1 MSAESIR
8 AKLQA
13 AKEAK
18 NGGAT
23 VTKPPVGETN
33 LDDPHAMSAANAPKQ
48 ELSPLA
54 QKLAARRANPA
65 AIKTIA
71 VPSNASSD
79 TSAIPDAKLQSLLM
93 IPADAKELEGFAAEE
108 FVGILPQLQAAL
120 DAKAPG
126 IAGYL
131 GKINENLNQYQE
143 LAHLLNEE
151 QLGVICSGFFFLT
164 DTNMAAAVG
173 KPRSKKTMTAA
184 MAEALF

>member
-23 VTKPPVGETN
+23 IAATSTVDTPPPVVETLTAKPP
-33 LDDPHAMSAANAPKQ
+33 Q

-108 FVGILPQLQAAL
+108 FVGMLPQLQAAL